1 MAAKSAS
8 GLSVEQAL
16 SAPPTADRRRAALR
30 RGVRVSVLRLLL
42 LVGLVL
48 FWEAATGGFGL
59 GWKLFETSIVA
70 QPSRI
75 ALDVVAYARSGL
87 LLRDV
92 RTTLSEAFLGL
103 FFGTAGGIALGI
115 LLGYWT
121 TVAAVFEPLMVA
133 LNSLPRITVA
143 PILVLWFGLG
153 MTSKVVL
160 SLFTVFFVMF
170 FNTFL
175 GVRNVDPELVKAV
188 RAMGGGPRDVA
199 RMIVVPSVAS
209 WIFAALRT
217 SVSFA
222 LSGAVVGEFVG
233 STDGL
238 GYRMLLAAGLLNTPR
253 LFAIMLL
260 LMAVGVSLVE
270 ISRRVEQYLLRWRPA
285 SAQMG

>member
-1 MAAKSAS
+1 MAAKSVP
-8 GLSVEQAL
+8 GLPVDQT
-16 SAPPTADRRRAALR
+16 PTDPRAAGYRRVILR
-30 RGVRVSVLRLLL
+30 RGVRVAVLRILLL
-42 LVGLVL
+42 AGLIL

-59 GWKLFETSIVA
+59 GWRLFETSIVA

-75 ALDVVAYARSGL
+75 ALDLVAYARSGL
-87 LLRDV
+87 LARDV
-92 RTTLSEAFLGL
+92 RITLSEAFLGL
-103 FFGTAGGIALGI
+103 LLGTAGGVVLGI
-115 LLGYWT
+115 LFGYWII
-121 TVAAVFEPLMVA
+121 VAAVFEPLMVA

-143 PILVLWFGLG
+143 PILILWFGLG
-153 MTSKVVL
+153 ATSKVML

-188 RAMGGGPRDVA
+188 RVMGGGSRDVA
-199 RMIVVPSVAS
+199 RMVVVPSVAS

-233 STDGL
+233 STNGL

-253 LFAIMLL
+253 VFAIMLL
-260 LMAVGVSLVE
+260 LMVVGVSLVE
-270 ISRRVEQYLLRWRPA
+270 ISRRLEQYLLRWRPA